1 LPPLRRIYERRP
13 KHARS
18 GRRRDGVVVFQD
30 ADGGWSEDFAR
41 AAVHA
46 DAEATRAAL
55 ARAKEDEARD
65 LIVEPYAVVVEF
77 RNGHFV
83 PKALRELIR
92 ASGPTIHPEMGKQAH
107 GLAPVLVEKP
117 HVSV

>member
-1 LPPLRRIYERRP
+1 
-13 KHARS
+13 
-18 GRRRDGVVVFQD
+18 VFQD
-30 ADGGWSEDFAR
+30 AAAGWSEDFGD
-41 AAVHA
+41 AAVHS
-46 DAEATRAAL
+46 DAEATKAAL
-55 ARAKEDEARD
+55 ILAKADEARD

-92 ASGPTIHPEMGKQAH
+92 ASGPTIHPEMGKQAL
-107 GLAPVLVEKP
+107 GYAPVLVEKP